1 VLSRRRKMLMDMA
14 DGIEI
19 ELREQVPK
27 ELLPVALRILSKA
40 LEWGPYKHTPEWFNN
55 DDNFAKVMQETLYLQ
70 RMLINEVSGLNA
82 AIDKPELKL
91 KGWTARGP
99 ARIPLLI
106 GWLHARTSIEHV
118 FIDLRECELTPQEGE
133 QLGHL
138 MAAHSILN
146 AIDVRGNE
154 SLGDQGATALA
165 DFMAA
170 SKVRSA
176 NSEPRSING
185 VTHKSSS
192 LQVPKQ
198 LSHVECRLLCAELE
212 SNIFAEGVSAGMGQ
226 ENKKGTTTLNRRG
239 GSASA
244 SWAPLLWAA
253 KDNNLVV
260 AEMLIDKGHDVNKQE
275 SLANKGL
282 SGYAALHWAAHK
294 GHLQM
299 CELLLSR
306 GANPVMNDKHNNT
319 AQQLAEKKGEK
330 EIVTLLESYI
340 SGTPATGGGK
350 QAANKGAN
358 KGKAATKGK
367 APAKQADAG
376 GGPSLFEK
384 PAGPPSLFADAVD
397 PMLES

>member
-1 VLSRRRKMLMDMA
+1 MY
-14 DGIEI
+14 I
-19 ELREQVPK
+19 
-27 ELLPVALRILSKA
+27 
-40 LEWGPYKHTPEWFNN
+40 H
-55 DDNFAKVMQETLYLQ
+55 
-70 RMLINEVSGLNA
+70 NA
-82 AIDKPELKL
+82 FTEAGCECIHNAFTEAGCECIHSLHG
-91 KGWTARGP
+91 GWVCVTR
-99 ARIPLLI
+99 
-106 GWLHARTSIEHV
+106 LH
-118 FIDLRECELTPQEGE
+118 LTY
-133 QLGHL
+133 
-138 MAAHSILN
+138 
-146 AIDVRGNE
+146 
-154 SLGDQGATALA
+154 
-165 DFMAA
+165 
-170 SKVRSA
+170 
-176 NSEPRSING
+176 G
-185 VTHKSSS
+185 VTGC
-192 LQVPKQ
+192 LWLRDLP
-198 LSHVECRLLCAELE
+198 RCAELE
-212 SNIFAEGVSAGMGQ
+212 ANIFAEGVSAGMGQ
-226 ENKKGTTTLNRRG
+226 ESKKGTTTLNRRG

-275 SLANKGL
+275 ALSNKGL

-330 EIVTLLESYI
+330 EIVALLESYI
-340 SGTPATGGGK
+340 SGTPTTGGGK

-376 GGPSLFEK
+376 GVPSLLEK
-384 PAGPPSLFADAVD
+384 PEGLPSLFADADD

>member
-1 VLSRRRKMLMDMA
+1 
-14 DGIEI
+14 
-19 ELREQVPK
+19 
-27 ELLPVALRILSKA
+27 
-40 LEWGPYKHTPEWFNN
+40 
-55 DDNFAKVMQETLYLQ
+55 
-70 RMLINEVSGLNA
+70 
-82 AIDKPELKL
+82 
-91 KGWTARGP
+91 
-99 ARIPLLI
+99 
-106 GWLHARTSIEHV
+106 
-118 FIDLRECELTPQEGE
+118 
-133 QLGHL
+133 
-138 MAAHSILN
+138 
-146 AIDVRGNE
+146 
-154 SLGDQGATALA
+154 
-165 DFMAA
+165 
-170 SKVRSA
+170 
-176 NSEPRSING
+176 
-185 VTHKSSS
+185 
-192 LQVPKQ
+192 
-198 LSHVECRLLCAELE
+198 
-212 SNIFAEGVSAGMGQ
+212 
-226 ENKKGTTTLNRRG
+226 
-239 GSASA
+239 
-244 SWAPLLWAA
+244 
-253 KDNNLVV
+253 
-260 AEMLIDKGHDVNKQE
+260 MLIDKGHDVNKQE
-275 SLANKGL
+275 SLANKGLSSLGVSHKDRLHAAPTHSFTHPPTHPPTHPLKGL